1 MPTSTSDA
9 AVAPALP
16 GEVSRL
22 GRNAW
27 AMFEWGR
34 NPSYTLISTF
44 IYAPYFA
51 RDIVGDPVKGQAIW
65 AEVQVYAGLLV
76 AILAPFLAAIAEAGG
91 PRKPWV
97 AFFAAVLAFS
107 CFSLWWGMP
116 NGAGLSLFAI
126 GALIALNNFA
136 YDSTMV
142 FHGAMLSSL
151 VPGARVGRL
160 SGLGYGLGNVATL
173 LLLVFVLVFIALP
186 AQPWFGLDPATHEQD
201 RSVGPISAV
210 WFLVFSIPFFLWT
223 PDRPKGVA
231 GTAAM
236 VRQGLTSL
244 AGTIGNVAHYAN
256 VARFLLARMIYN
268 DGLNVMLG
276 FGGVYASGVFGW
288 RIVETGLYGLI
299 VIPFAAAGGYAGGQL
314 ADRIGTKRTLRLSL
328 SGTILAGFLSLG
340 FTPKHVLFVVPYS
353 QGMKV
358 APLPYFAT
366 APELFYIA
374 TVCVAAFCLVA
385 TYANGRTMV
394 ARLAPEKRMTEFFG
408 LYTMSGEATAFAT
421 PLAVALATNYSGS
434 QQWGMAAIL
443 VFLLIGF
450 AILSFVREE
459 RATAV

>member
-1 MPTSTSDA
+1 MPTSISDA
-9 AVAPALP
+9 GTPD
-16 GEVSRL
+16 EVSRR
-22 GRNAW
+22 GRISW
-27 AMFEWGR
+27 VLFEWGR

-65 AEVQVYAGLLV
+65 AEIQAYAGLMV
-76 AILAPFLAAIAEAGG
+76 AILAPVLAAIAEAGG

-97 AFFAAVLAFS
+97 AFFAALLAFS

-136 YDSTMV
+136 YDSTIV

-151 VPGARVGRL
+151 VLPARVGRL
-160 SGLGYGLGNVATL
+160 SGLGYGMGNVATL

-210 WFLVFSIPFFLWT
+210 WFVAFSIPFFLWT
-223 PDRPKGVA
+223 PDRPKSITSTG
-231 GTAAM
+231 AM

-244 AGTIGNVAHYAN
+244 KGTLGNVAHYAN

-299 VIPFAAAGGYAGGQL
+299 VIPFAAAGGYVGGYL
-314 ADRIGTKRTLRLSL
+314 ADRIGTKRALQMSL
-328 SGTILAGFLSLG
+328 SGTILAGFFSLG
-340 FTPKHVLFVVPYS
+340 FTPKHVLFVFPYS
-353 QGMKV
+353 EGRRI

-366 APELFYIA
+366 APELLYIA

-408 LYTMSGEATAFAT
+408 LYTMSGEATAFMA
-421 PLAVALATNYSGS
+421 PLAVSLATGLSGS

-443 VFLLIGF
+443 VFLLVGLT
-450 AILSFVREE
+450 ILSFVREE
-459 RATAV
+459 RALPV